1 MNIEDLQ
8 KVNHLQQELG
18 ELVKKHDHLTYL
30 MSNQSGYMQTQVTV
44 IVGQRGY
51 NDRTQYE
58 IPLQSSQDGKK
69 LLKGSIDQVW
79 SEILD
84 LRFQLRELGVVL

>member
-1 MNIEDLQ
+1 MKIKDLE
-8 KVNHLQQELG
+8 KVNYLQQELG
-18 ELVKKHDHLTYL
+18 ELIKKHDHLTYL
-30 MSNQSGYMQTQVTV
+30 MSNQNGYMQTQVKIV
-44 IVGQRGY
+44 VGQRGY
-51 NDRTQYE
+51 SGETSYE